1 MQARGS
7 RAGVYCEVQG
17 GGARGNEAR
26 RGEARRGES
35 SEHTSVSARA
45 RRCEARASKHT
56 SVSARAKDGESQLH
70 GRAMQLAVLALALV
84 WLLQLS
90 GSAGFQPGKSKAVQ
104 FTGGGIFFWWQA
116 GFCRRL
122 LEEGFREQALSSDVK
137 IIGTSA
143 GALSAA
149 LLASGADFS
158 KAADVA
164 IALSARE
171 KVFETGR
178 LAFVWGKIVEEW
190 LEVLIPDEPTSPLL
204 LSNTFITATPADLCK
219 GIRQV
224 TLSGFAS
231 KQDVIGACMAS
242 AHIPFFMD
250 AKATRRYKGVDLID
264 GSFWPFVL
272 GDERFEAWRVK
283 DSPSSF
289 SSSSSSSSSSL
300 QQVYNVDWQADSV
313 FREQVSE
320 GFTSMLS
327 PSRVADMMEYGY
339 RFAQK
344 RPLT

>member
-1 MQARGS
+1 M
-7 RAGVYCEVQG
+7 YCEVQG
-17 GGARGNEAR
+17 GPRRAGARGTPAR
-26 RGEARRGES
+26 RGEALRGES
-35 SEHTSVSARA
+35 
-45 RRCEARASKHT
+45 SKHT

-70 GRAMQLAVLALALV
+70 GRAMQLAVLALARV

-122 LEEGFREQALSSDVK
+122 LEEGFREQALSSDVT

-224 TLSGFAS
+224 TLSGFTS

-289 SSSSSSSSSSL
+289 SSSSSSSSSL